1 MGYSPVAVHG
11 LLIEVASL
19 AVEQGLSCSAACEI
33 FLDQGLNPYLL
44 HWQVDFYPLY
54 HQEVQ
59 VSFFFFN
66 SLLTSTFFLSPVLLS
81 FFVALGS
88 YKGSATDPGWSK
100 RLQDFQTC
108 EMVLSYSNWTL
119 SKLELS
125 RHLQSSC
132 DSKRSLNSSSLGEEL
147 PQHK

>member
-1 MGYSPVAVHG
+1 MWRVGYSPVAVHG

-81 FFVALGS
+81 FLWPLEAI
-88 YKGSATDPGWSK
+88 KGL
-100 RLQDFQTC
+100 LQIQDGPKGC
-108 EMVLSYSNWTL
+108 RI
-119 SKLELS
+119 S
-125 RHLQSSC
+125 RHV
-132 DSKRSLNSSSLGEEL
+132 RWF
-147 PQHK
+147 